1 MKTQSTTIE
10 KFNIRKGDI
19 TKTYD
24 NARNILQNR
33 KV

>member
-1 MKTQSTTIE
+1 MKTKLTTIE

-24 NARNILQNR
+24 NVRNILQNR
-33 KV
+33 EV